1 MKMKTQKSIV
11 LKRNFEK
18 LMSFLLPTAKKEIR
32 NQLNKIKSRLTRK
45 IKPNKV
51 QNTFKRVSN
60 SGTNL

>member
-32 NQLNKIKSRLTRK
+32 NQLNKIKSRLTLK